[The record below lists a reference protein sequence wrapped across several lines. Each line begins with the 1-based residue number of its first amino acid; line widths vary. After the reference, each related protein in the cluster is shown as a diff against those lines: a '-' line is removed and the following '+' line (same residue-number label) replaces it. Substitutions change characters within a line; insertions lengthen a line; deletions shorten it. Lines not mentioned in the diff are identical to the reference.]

1 MRFSRLLKNTHL
13 RRYPA
18 RSPSRGRARSC
29 SLFVATAPLTLP
41 QDGVYPELVEGGALH
56 LGIFEQPVENDFFS
70 KLLWNHLDEDSIES
84 EGGKSVYVFPWMRS
98 FESVLFAISA
108 VCLAI
113 RETTMAVS
121 SKIPL

>member
-1 MRFSRLLKNTHL
+1 MSVPHDNLGNYKDLNLFSSRLPKNTHL

-18 RSPSRGRARSC
+18 RSPSRGRTRSC

-70 KLLWNHLDEDSIES
+70 NLLD
-84 EGGKSVYVFPWMRS
+84 FR
-98 FESVLFAISA
+98 
-108 VCLAI
+108 
-113 RETTMAVS
+113 
-121 SKIPL
+121 